1 RSLPVQ
7 PMMRLRTLLIPLL
20 LLAMTGCSLFGDKNR
35 FDAQADVMSV
45 EQLYEEA
52 NVSMQK
58 GNYDRAIR
66 FYRGLI
72 ARFPFGSYS
81 EQSQLD
87 LAYCQYKR
95 DQDDEAVATLNRFLK
110 AHPTH
115 PKVDYAL
122 FLRGLVNFDR
132 NASMLDR
139 VLPNEISTRDQ
150 QALRQAFI
158 DFSEL
163 IKRYPSSA
171 YAGDARQRM
180 VYLRNSMAE
189 FEMNV
194 ARYYYRRGA
203 YVAAASRAAYVVE
216 NYQRT
221 PQSLDALEL
230 MASSY
235 DGLNEPALAEDVR
248 RVLSLTA
255 PERERAIEERKSW
268 WRRWLPFG

>member
-1 RSLPVQ
+1 
-7 PMMRLRTLLIPLL
+7 MMRLRTLLIPLL